1 MLLAFT
7 PFTAGDVCY
16 RVMDQWEAEGEPY
29 LVMVLPTLGRE
40 DRRAELE
47 RWKRSP
53 AMRAGMARF
62 CDVFAHVLAQQ

>member
-1 MLLAFT
+1 MTVRKEVL
-7 PFTAGDVCY
+7 
-16 RVMDQWEAEGEPY
+16 AEGVE
-29 LVMVLPTLGRE
+29 LFCGDCIEVLPTLGRE